1 MMASTTSN
9 AQEKVSA
16 STAAREAFFLEFA
29 KAVRKSLPGVHLMV
43 TGGFR
48 SRLGLEQAIKSGA
61 CDLVGIG
68 RPSVIDPQLPKTIVF
83 NASIPDEDAK
93 LHTKVFARSGLA
105 RFLGIK
111 GLAGG
116 TETVR
121 KHQIPNVK
129 PLHGANTI
137 CSYSSDMLARCTKW
151 SRWPIYRAERLQCP
165 I

>member
-1 MMASTTSN
+1 MASTSEN
-9 AQEKVSA
+9 PEEKVSA

-29 KAVRKSLPGVHLMV
+29 KAIRQSLPGVHLMV

-48 SRLGLEQAIKSGA
+48 SRLGLEQAVKSGA

-68 RPSVIDPQLPKTIVF
+68 RPSVIDPQLPKTILF
-83 NASIPDEDAK
+83 NAAVADEDAR
-93 LHTKVFARSGLA
+93 LQTKTFAQSGLA

-121 KHQIPNVK
+121 EF
-129 PLHGANTI
+129 A
-137 CSYSSDMLARCTKW
+137 DMKMLC
-151 SRWPIYRAERLQCP
+151 IVHC
-165 I
+165 